1 VSPPQYLKP
10 VTDDSSLNR
19 QVESGQMKLVDEKK
33 ALQEISNLKRSRRT
47 LEASG
52 SVDDAISADKAR
64 IDDLKK
70 LLDDPEA
77 KKVSDRFDELK
88 KEMDGLRDEGNKA
101 YEEKNKLYDQRTE
114 LSAQL
119 VGISLYNIALLMIRM
134 PCTAESE
141 TLPKATDRLAMSEFQ
156 IETRVNANIRYYAK
170 VQADR
175 QARQDRYKAEKA
187 KEDAS
192 RREEDIIRMREEA
205 KVPAYQAEIEDT
217 AVLVNWFKG
226 KYGGGEVPTT
236 NAAKSTTTTSTLEG
250 VKEHEIRQV
259 DSDFK
264 GMTLKKKGDDEELSG
279 FFGGGGKS
287 KKKGGKKGGAAGASG
302 SQTPLST
309 EAAGGA
315 VNLPMSLLT
324 ALLSLGIPPPSG
336 KDDISRVIN
345 DLETKKAWFEAN
357 SASKTKVRFFIYR
370 LLTLEY
376 PLTLRLRSSE
386 SRSLSPRWKRRTRV
400 TMIPPRMPL
409 PMLRRVVQRSPTIV
423 SLVTRT
429 ESLG

>member
-1 VSPPQYLKP
+1 MTRGPNSPL
-10 VTDDSSLNR
+10 SSYVFR
-19 QVESGQMKLVDEKK
+19 
-33 ALQEISNLKRSRRT
+33 EI
-47 LEASG
+47 
-52 SVDDAISADKAR
+52 
-64 IDDLKK
+64 
-70 LLDDPEA
+70 
-77 KKVSDRFDELK
+77 
-88 KEMDGLRDEGNKA
+88 
-101 YEEKNKLYDQRTE
+101 
-114 LSAQL
+114 
-119 VGISLYNIALLMIRM
+119 YNIILMVRM
-134 PCTAESE
+134 PCTVESE
-141 TLPKATDRLAMSEFQ
+141 ILPKVTDRLATSKS
-156 IETRVNANIRYYAK
+156 ITSNKANCRYYAK

-192 RREEDIIRMREEA
+192 RREEDIVRMREEA

-236 NAAKSTTTTSTLEG
+236 NAAKGSTTTTLEG

-264 GMTLKKKGDDEELSG
+264 GMTLKKKGDDEELTG

-287 KKKGGKKGGAAGASG
+287 KKKGGKKGGAGGSG

-336 KDDISRVIN
+336 KEDVQRVIN

-357 SASKTKVRFFIYR
+357 SASKTKASLSCR
-370 LLTLEY
+370 LTISKTELTNR
-376 PLTLRLRSSE
+376 LRLSE
-386 SRSLSPRWKRRTRV
+386 SKS
-400 TMIPPRMPL
+400 
-409 PMLRRVVQRSPTIV
+409 
-423 SLVTRT
+423 
-429 ESLG
+429 

>member
-1 VSPPQYLKP
+1 
-10 VTDDSSLNR
+10 
-19 QVESGQMKLVDEKK
+19 MKLVDEKK

-119 VGISLYNIALLMIRM
+119 VRAYLYNIDLLMIRM
-134 PCTAESE
+134 PCMAESE
-141 TLPKATDRLAMSEFQ
+141 TLPKATDRLATSESRRR
-156 IETRVNANIRYYAK
+156 EKTRANANIRYYAK

-302 SQTPLST
+302 SQTLC
-309 EAAGGA
+309 
-315 VNLPMSLLT
+315 LP
-324 ALLSLGIPPPSG
+324 
-336 KDDISRVIN
+336 
-345 DLETKKAWFEAN
+345 
-357 SASKTKVRFFIYR
+357 R
-370 LLTLEY
+370 LLVVPSTY
-376 PLTLRLRSSE
+376 P
-386 SRSLSPRWKRRTRV
+386 
-400 TMIPPRMPL
+400 
-409 PMLRRVVQRSPTIV
+409 
-423 SLVTRT
+423 
-429 ESLG
+429 

>member
-1 VSPPQYLKP
+1 
-10 VTDDSSLNR
+10 
-19 QVESGQMKLVDEKK
+19 MKLVDEKK

-119 VGISLYNIALLMIRM
+119 VRAYLYNIDLLMIRM
-134 PCTAESE
+134 PCMAESE
-141 TLPKATDRLAMSEFQ
+141 TLPKATDRLATSESRRR
-156 IETRVNANIRYYAK
+156 EKTRANANIRYYAK

-287 KKKGGKKGGAAGASG
+287 KKKGGRKGGAAGASG

-336 KDDISRVIN
+336 KDDISRVIS

-357 SASKTKVRFFIYR
+357 SASKTKVRFIHLSFVIVR
-370 LLTLEY
+370 TSADTQAEIERVEKLVAKMEKKNKGDDDNTEDALADAEEGGAKE
-376 PLTLRLRSSE
+376 PNHSE
-386 SRSLSPRWKRRTRV
+386 SV
-400 TMIPPRMPL
+400 D
-409 PMLRRVVQRSPTIV
+409 
-423 SLVTRT
+423 
-429 ESLG
+429 

>member
-1 VSPPQYLKP
+1 
-10 VTDDSSLNR
+10 
-19 QVESGQMKLVDEKK
+19 MKLVDEKK

-119 VGISLYNIALLMIRM
+119 VRACLYNIALLMIRM
-134 PCTAESE
+134 PCMAESE
-141 TLPKATDRLAMSEFQ
+141 TLPKATDRLATSESRRR
-156 IETRVNANIRYYAK
+156 EKTRANANIRYYAK

-236 NAAKSTTTTSTLEG
+236 NAAKSSTTTTLEG

-302 SQTPLST
+302 SQTPLSS

-357 SASKTKVRFFIYR
+357 SASKTKVRFIHLSFVIVR
-370 LLTLEY
+370 TSADTQAEIERVEKLVAKMEKKNKGDDDNTEDALADAEEGGAKE
-376 PLTLRLRSSE
+376 PNHSE
-386 SRSLSPRWKRRTRV
+386 SV
-400 TMIPPRMPL
+400 D
-409 PMLRRVVQRSPTIV
+409 
-423 SLVTRT
+423 
-429 ESLG
+429 